1 MLKSGLFSWE
11 AVYSLFFCVN
21 AGPDA
26 DLRVP
31 SGCDHLSPLLTLPY
45 HTPDYLL
52 TRSVLFPNRIP
63 EKKSLLRPPGRPAP
77 PPPPWKTS
85 ILYHFFWSQKRAFFW
100 LYLALKWYIFC
111 PFFNMSFNCIFGHI
125 FISFLIVS
133 GPVRA
138 KNASVFM
145 WGALFAIFCVYL
157 LCCVS
162 ILCASLLGGTPICA
176 FLRGVTTLS

>member
-1 MLKSGLFSWE
+1 M
-11 AVYSLFFCVN
+11 
-21 AGPDA
+21 
-26 DLRVP
+26 R
-31 SGCDHLSPLLTLPY
+31 HL
-45 HTPDYLL
+45 
-52 TRSVLFPNRIP
+52 VL
-63 EKKSLLRPPGRPAP
+63 
-77 PPPPWKTS
+77 
-85 ILYHFFWSQKRAFFW
+85 SQKRPIFW
-100 LYLALKWYIFC
+100 LYFALKWYIFC

-162 ILCASLLGGTPICA
+162 IFCASLLGGDA
-176 FLRGVTTLS
+176 DLRVPSGCDNLIPNNHLTLSHTGLLVTRAACCFQIAYRTKCQTCGLPAGRPAGRPHLLPPAGPRFCHGFCGRQKGTFFGLFSL